1 MTMRLLLA
9 LLMILSAPLAAA
21 QHLGC
26 GQMAAVPVAAT
37 ATAATSDSHVH
48 QPMASAEHHDHRAAM
63 TAAISATADAEQDC
77 ENCDLACLAA
87 CAAVAMPASITD
99 IRSAVSHITPELP
112 YAADLLLS
120 HPTPLLRPPTPAS
133 A

>member
-26 GQMAAVPVAAT
+26 EQMAAAPVT
-37 ATAATSDSHVH
+37 APDTSATSDSHAH

-63 TAAISATADAEQDC
+63 TAAISATADADHDC
-77 ENCDLACLAA
+77 DNCDRACLAS

-120 HPTPLLRPPTPAS
+120 HLTPLLRPPTPSS